1 MGSLSR
7 DLRAAVRRLR
17 CDRGVAAVTILTL
30 GLGIGANTAMFSL
43 VRAVILSPLPY
54 HEPDRLAVVWN
65 AADLG
70 ERTLLSLQE
79 VASYAI
85 EASTLE
91 RMSAYTEIDA
101 NLTGGTDPERVRAAA
116 VTVGLFDTLEVPA
129 QAGRT
134 IGLADEG
141 VPPAEVIVL
150 GHGLWQRRF
159 GGDPGIVGQAIQVNG
174 RTRTV
179 IGIMPPWFRLP
190 LDYRAA
196 RPTEAWIPLT
206 VDPANLGPWGNRS
219 YIGVARLRSG
229 ATPETATSE
238 LAVIGG
244 RWIRAGYVADQG
256 DGRLFRAAVPVPEMV
271 AGGVRPRLLLLLG
284 AVMAILL
291 IACANV
297 ANLLLARADVRR
309 HEVVVRAALGAGR
322 ADLARQLLTESVT
335 LSMIGGAFSLAVA
348 WAALRLVVVL
358 RPAGLPRV
366 EDVSLDLP
374 VLGAAAVLAMV
385 TGVVFGLAPALRL
398 SRPDLSGV
406 LGDSGRSLSPGRARK
421 VARGALVVAQV
432 ASSLVLALG
441 AGLLIRSLVELN
453 RVDLGFDPRGVLTAQ
468 LQVPAPDYP
477 ENADVVRF
485 YRQLVERIRELPG
498 VTDAGAVRI
507 LPLSRSIG
515 DWSITIEGRPFDPVE
530 NPNADF
536 QAVTPGY
543 FSAMGVAMVRGRA
556 ISDVDHENAPLSAV
570 INETM
575 AERYW
580 PGEDALG
587 RRFRMG
593 TGDQPWLTIVGIVRT
608 VRHNAITE
616 APRAEMYVPH
626 AQLPREIG
634 SAPRGMALAVRTSG
648 DPLALAGPVR
658 EAVRALDR
666 NLPVSDLRP
675 LAAVAADALAQ
686 PRFTT
691 WLLGAFAAL
700 ALALAA
706 VGIYGT
712 VSLLVA
718 ERSAEMGIRMALGAD
733 RGSILRLVM
742 GQGLSL
748 AGAGVAIGLAGGVA
762 VTRGIASLVY
772 GVGTLD
778 PLTFVAVPALL
789 CAVAA
794 LACLVP
800 ARRAAS
806 LDPVLTLRRG

>member
-1 MGSLSR
+1 
-7 DLRAAVRRLR
+7 
-17 CDRGVAAVTILTL
+17 
-30 GLGIGANTAMFSL
+30 
-43 VRAVILSPLPY
+43 
-54 HEPDRLAVVWN
+54 
-65 AADLG
+65 
-70 ERTLLSLQE
+70 
-79 VASYAI
+79 
-85 EASTLE
+85 
-91 RMSAYTEIDA
+91 
-101 NLTGGTDPERVRAAA
+101 
-116 VTVGLFDTLEVPA
+116 
-129 QAGRT
+129 
-134 IGLADEG
+134 
-141 VPPAEVIVL
+141 
-150 GHGLWQRRF
+150 
-159 GGDPGIVGQAIQVNG
+159 
-174 RTRTV
+174 
-179 IGIMPPWFRLP
+179 
-190 LDYRAA
+190 
-196 RPTEAWIPLT
+196 
-206 VDPANLGPWGNRS
+206 
-219 YIGVARLRSG
+219 
-229 ATPETATSE
+229 
-238 LAVIGG
+238 
-244 RWIRAGYVADQG
+244 
-256 DGRLFRAAVPVPEMV
+256 MV

-284 AVMAILL
+284 AVMVILVT
-291 IACANV
+291 ACANV

-309 HEVVVRAALGAGR
+309 QEVAVRAALGAGR

-366 EDVSLDLP
+366 DEVSLDLP

-398 SRPDLSGV
+398 SRPNLSGV

-477 ENADVVRF
+477 QNAEVVRF

-515 DWSITIEGRPFDPVE
+515 DWSITIEGRPFDPME

-543 FSAMGVAMVRGRA
+543 FSAMGVVMLRGRP
-556 ISDVDHENAPLSAV
+556 ISEADHEDAPLSAV

-575 AERYW
+575 AERYR

-593 TGDQPWLTIVGIVRT
+593 TADQPWLSIVGIART
-608 VRHNAITE
+608 VRHNEVTE

-634 SAPRGMALAVRTSG
+634 STPRGMALVVRTSG

-658 EAVRALDR
+658 EAVRVLDR

-691 WLLGAFAAL
+691 WLLGVFAAL

-712 VSLLVA
+712 VSLLMA
-718 ERSAEMGIRMALGAD
+718 ERSAEVGIRMALGAD
-733 RGSILRLVM
+733 PGSILRLVM

-762 VTRGIASLVY
+762 LTRGIASLVY

-778 PLTFVAVPALL
+778 PLTFVAVPAL
-789 CAVAA
+789 
-794 LACLVP
+794 ACLVP

>member
-1 MGSLSR
+1 
-7 DLRAAVRRLR
+7 
-17 CDRGVAAVTILTL
+17 
-30 GLGIGANTAMFSL
+30 
-43 VRAVILSPLPY
+43 
-54 HEPDRLAVVWN
+54 
-65 AADLG
+65 
-70 ERTLLSLQE
+70 
-79 VASYAI
+79 
-85 EASTLE
+85 
-91 RMSAYTEIDA
+91 
-101 NLTGGTDPERVRAAA
+101 
-116 VTVGLFDTLEVPA
+116 
-129 QAGRT
+129 
-134 IGLADEG
+134 
-141 VPPAEVIVL
+141 
-150 GHGLWQRRF
+150 
-159 GGDPGIVGQAIQVNG
+159 
-174 RTRTV
+174 
-179 IGIMPPWFRLP
+179 
-190 LDYRAA
+190 
-196 RPTEAWIPLT
+196 
-206 VDPANLGPWGNRS
+206 
-219 YIGVARLRSG
+219 
-229 ATPETATSE
+229 
-238 LAVIGG
+238 
-244 RWIRAGYVADQG
+244 
-256 DGRLFRAAVPVPEMV
+256 MV

-284 AVMAILL
+284 AVMVILVT
-291 IACANV
+291 ACANV

-309 HEVVVRAALGAGR
+309 QEVAVRAALGAGR

-366 EDVSLDLP
+366 DEVSLDLP

-398 SRPDLSGV
+398 SRPNLSGV

-477 ENADVVRF
+477 QNAEVVRF

-515 DWSITIEGRPFDPVE
+515 DWSITIEGRPFDPME

-543 FSAMGVAMVRGRA
+543 FSAMGVVMLRGRP
-556 ISDVDHENAPLSAV
+556 ISEADHEDAPLSAV

-593 TGDQPWLTIVGIVRT
+593 TADQPWLSIVGIART
-608 VRHNAITE
+608 VRHNEVTE

-634 SAPRGMALAVRTSG
+634 STPRGMALVVRTSG

-658 EAVRALDR
+658 EAVRVLDR

-691 WLLGAFAAL
+691 WLLGVFAAL

-712 VSLLVA
+712 VSLLMA
-718 ERSAEMGIRMALGAD
+718 ERSAEVGIRMALGAD
-733 RGSILRLVM
+733 PGSILRLVM

-762 VTRGIASLVY
+762 LTRGIASLVY

>member
-1 MGSLSR
+1 
-7 DLRAAVRRLR
+7 
-17 CDRGVAAVTILTL
+17 
-30 GLGIGANTAMFSL
+30 
-43 VRAVILSPLPY
+43 
-54 HEPDRLAVVWN
+54 
-65 AADLG
+65 
-70 ERTLLSLQE
+70 
-79 VASYAI
+79 
-85 EASTLE
+85 
-91 RMSAYTEIDA
+91 
-101 NLTGGTDPERVRAAA
+101 
-116 VTVGLFDTLEVPA
+116 
-129 QAGRT
+129 
-134 IGLADEG
+134 
-141 VPPAEVIVL
+141 
-150 GHGLWQRRF
+150 
-159 GGDPGIVGQAIQVNG
+159 
-174 RTRTV
+174 
-179 IGIMPPWFRLP
+179 
-190 LDYRAA
+190 
-196 RPTEAWIPLT
+196 
-206 VDPANLGPWGNRS
+206 
-219 YIGVARLRSG
+219 
-229 ATPETATSE
+229 
-238 LAVIGG
+238 
-244 RWIRAGYVADQG
+244 
-256 DGRLFRAAVPVPEMV
+256 MV
-271 AGGVRPRLLLLLG
+271 AGGVRPRLLLLRG
-284 AVMAILL
+284 AVMVILVT
-291 IACANV
+291 ACANV

-309 HEVVVRAALGAGR
+309 QEVAVRAALGAGR

-366 EDVSLDLP
+366 DEVSLDLP

-398 SRPDLSGV
+398 SRPNLSGV

-477 ENADVVRF
+477 QNAEVVRF

-515 DWSITIEGRPFDPVE
+515 DWSITIEGRPFDPME

-543 FSAMGVAMVRGRA
+543 FSAMGVVMLRGRP
-556 ISDVDHENAPLSAV
+556 ISEADHEDAPLSAV

-575 AERYW
+575 AERYR

-593 TGDQPWLTIVGIVRT
+593 TADQPWLSIVGIART
-608 VRHNAITE
+608 VRHNEVTE

-634 SAPRGMALAVRTSG
+634 STPRGMALVVRTSG

-658 EAVRALDR
+658 EAVRVLDR

-691 WLLGAFAAL
+691 WLLGVFAAL

-712 VSLLVA
+712 VSLLMA
-718 ERSAEMGIRMALGAD
+718 ERSAEVGIRMALGAD
-733 RGSILRLVM
+733 PGSILRLVM

-762 VTRGIASLVY
+762 LTRGIASLVY

>member
-1 MGSLSR
+1 MDTIARNLR
-7 DLRAAVRRLR
+7 DAIRRLTR
-17 CDRGVAAVTILTL
+17 DRGVAALAILTL

-43 VRAVILSPLPY
+43 VQAVILSPLPY

-79 VASYAI
+79 VASYRT

-101 NLTGGTDPERVRAAA
+101 NLTGGTDPERIRAAA
-116 VTVGLFDTLEVPA
+116 VTVDLFDTLRVPA

-134 IGLADEG
+134 IRLAEEG
-141 VPPAEVIVL
+141 VPPAAVIVL

-174 RTRTV
+174 RARVV
-179 IGIMPPWFRLP
+179 IGVMPPSFRLP

-196 RPTEAWIPLT
+196 RPTEAWMPLA
-206 VDPANLGPWGNRS
+206 VDPANLGQWGSRS
-219 YIGVARLRSG
+219 YIGVARFRQG
-229 ATPETATSE
+229 MTPATVTSE
-238 LAVIGG
+238 MAVIAN
-244 RWIRAGYVADQG
+244 RWIQAGFVADQG
-256 DGRLFRAAVPVPEMV
+256 DGRLFRAAVPVQEIV
-271 AGGVRPRLLLLLG
+271 SGGVRRSLLVLLG
-284 AVMAILL
+284 AVFLILL
-291 IACANV
+291 VACANV
-297 ANLLLARADVRR
+297 ANLLLARADARR
-309 HEVVVRAALGAGR
+309 KEVAVRAALGAGR
-322 ADLARQLLTESVT
+322 PQLIRQLLAESAT
-335 LSMIGGAFSLAVA
+335 LSMLGGAFGLAVA
-348 WAALRLVVVL
+348 WAALRLVVPL
-358 RPAGLPRV
+358 RPSGMPLV
-366 EDVSLDLP
+366 DDVSLDPP
-374 VLGAAAVLAMV
+374 VLVATALLAMI
-385 TGVVFGLAPALRL
+385 TGLLFGLAPALQL
-398 SRPDLSGV
+398 SRADLASV
-406 LGDSGRSLSPGRARK
+406 LGDGGRTASPGRARR
-421 VARGALVVAQV
+421 VVRGTLVIAQV

-453 RVDLGFDPRGVLTAQ
+453 RVDLGFDPRHVLTAQ
-468 LQVPAPDYP
+468 VQVPATDYP
-477 ENADVVRF
+477 QSTDVVRF
-485 YRQLVERIRELPG
+485 YRQLTERIRELPG
-498 VTDAGAVRI
+498 VIDAGAARI

-530 NPNADF
+530 NPNGDF

-543 FSAMGVAMVRGRA
+543 FSAMGLTLVRGRA
-556 ISDVDHENAPLSAV
+556 ISEADHEDAPLSAV

-580 PGEDALG
+580 PGDDALG

-634 SAPRGMALAVRTSG
+634 SAPRGMALVVKTNG
-648 DPLALAGPVR
+648 DSLLLAGPIR
-658 EAVRALDR
+658 EVVRALDR
-666 NLPVSDLRP
+666 NLPVSDVRALQD
-675 LAAVAADALAQ
+675 VAADALAQ

-691 WLLGAFAAL
+691 WLLGVFAAL

-712 VSLLVA
+712 VSLVVS
-718 ERSAEMGIRMALGAD
+718 ERSTEMGIRMALGAD
-733 RGSILRLVM
+733 RGAILRLVM
-742 GQGLSL
+742 RQGILL
-748 AGAGVAIGLAGGVA
+748 AAAGVAVGLAGGVLL
-762 VTRGIASLVY
+762 TRVIATLVY
-772 GVGTLD
+772 GVGALD
-778 PLTFVAVPALL
+778 PLTFLAVPALL
-789 CAVAA
+789 TGVAVV
-794 LACLVP
+794 ACLVP

-806 LDPVLTLRRG
+806 IDPVLTLRRG

>member
-1 MGSLSR
+1 
-7 DLRAAVRRLR
+7 
-17 CDRGVAAVTILTL
+17 
-30 GLGIGANTAMFSL
+30 
-43 VRAVILSPLPY
+43 
-54 HEPDRLAVVWN
+54 
-65 AADLG
+65 
-70 ERTLLSLQE
+70 
-79 VASYAI
+79 
-85 EASTLE
+85 
-91 RMSAYTEIDA
+91 
-101 NLTGGTDPERVRAAA
+101 
-116 VTVGLFDTLEVPA
+116 
-129 QAGRT
+129 
-134 IGLADEG
+134 
-141 VPPAEVIVL
+141 
-150 GHGLWQRRF
+150 
-159 GGDPGIVGQAIQVNG
+159 
-174 RTRTV
+174 
-179 IGIMPPWFRLP
+179 
-190 LDYRAA
+190 
-196 RPTEAWIPLT
+196 
-206 VDPANLGPWGNRS
+206 
-219 YIGVARLRSG
+219 
-229 ATPETATSE
+229 
-238 LAVIGG
+238 
-244 RWIRAGYVADQG
+244 
-256 DGRLFRAAVPVPEMV
+256 MV
-271 AGGVRPRLLLLLG
+271 AGGVRPRLLLLRG
-284 AVMAILL
+284 AVMVILVT
-291 IACANV
+291 ACANV

-309 HEVVVRAALGAGR
+309 QEVAVRAALGAGR

-366 EDVSLDLP
+366 DEVSLDLP

-398 SRPDLSGV
+398 SRPNLSGV

-477 ENADVVRF
+477 QNAEVVRF

-515 DWSITIEGRPFDPVE
+515 DWSITIEGRPFDPME

-543 FSAMGVAMVRGRA
+543 FSAMGVVMLRGRP
-556 ISDVDHENAPLSAV
+556 ISEADHEDAPLSAV

-593 TGDQPWLTIVGIVRT
+593 TADQPWLSIVGIART
-608 VRHNAITE
+608 VRHNEVTE

-634 SAPRGMALAVRTSG
+634 STPRGMALVVRTSG

-658 EAVRALDR
+658 EAVRVLDR

-691 WLLGAFAAL
+691 WLLGVFAAL

-712 VSLLVA
+712 VSLLMA
-718 ERSAEMGIRMALGAD
+718 ERSAEVGIRMALGAD
-733 RGSILRLVM
+733 PGSILRLVM

-762 VTRGIASLVY
+762 LTRGIASLVY